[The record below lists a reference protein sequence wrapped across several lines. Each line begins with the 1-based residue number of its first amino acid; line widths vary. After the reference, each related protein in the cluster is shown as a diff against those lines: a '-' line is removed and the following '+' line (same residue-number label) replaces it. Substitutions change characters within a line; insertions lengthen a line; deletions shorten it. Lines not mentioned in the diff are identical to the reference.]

1 MAYQVKKSYL
11 RIITILLG
19 FISYSIYL
27 FSNIDIN
34 TLDLKQFGMYLFLIV
49 PILVVFEIVGTI
61 IFDLFN
67 QTDSKKERPKHMD
80 EFDRLIEYKSVRN
93 FMIIF
98 VAGFFTSTLIL
109 WLSANLMV
117 AFIVMFVMIFL
128 SGLMLQISYIRYYNH
143 GVS

>member
-34 TLDLKQFGMYLFLIV
+34 TFDLKQFGMYLFLIV
-49 PILVVFEIVGTI
+49 PILVIFEIVGTI

-80 EFDRLIEYKSVRN
+80 EFDRLIEYKAVRN
-93 FMIIF
+93 FMIVF

-128 SGLMLQISYIRYYNH
+128 SGLMLQVSYIKYYNH

>member
-34 TLDLKQFGMYLFLIV
+34 TFDLKQFGMYLFLIV
-49 PILVVFEIVGTI
+49 PILVVFEIIGSI

-80 EFDRLIEYKSVRN
+80 EFDRLIEYKAVRN

-98 VAGFFTSTLIL
+98 VAGFFISTLIL
-109 WLSANLMV
+109 WLSTNLMV

>member
-27 FSNIDIN
+27 FSNIEIN
-34 TLDLKQFGMYLFLIV
+34 TFDLKQFGMYLFLIV
-49 PILVVFEIVGTI
+49 PILMVFEIVGTI

-80 EFDRLIEYKSVRN
+80 EFDRLIEYKAVRN
-93 FMIIF
+93 FMIVF

-109 WLSANLMV
+109 WLSANLIV

-128 SGLMLQISYIRYYNH
+128 SGLMLQVSYIKYYNH

>member
-11 RIITILLG
+11 RMITILLG

-27 FSNIDIN
+27 FRNIDIN
-34 TLDLKQFGMYLFLIV
+34 TFDLKQFGMYLFLIV

-80 EFDRLIEYKSVRN
+80 EFDRLIEYKAVRN

>member
-34 TLDLKQFGMYLFLIV
+34 TFDLKQFGMYLFLIV

-109 WLSANLMV
+109 WLSTNLMV